1 MVFCAAM
8 ILSRWSLQSAAV
20 SPWFSGCSARAC
32 SARCSTAFASA
43 CLSCTLAL
51 SSLCDRPRRGT
62 QCSLASRTRGA
73 RTGRAGNRPQQP
85 EVALG
90 VDGCAWSS
98 NPASVRVAAAD
109 RTSPHPHRPHVPKAG
124 PPFPLGDR
132 KCCATPP
139 PRPMAGGSMRTSR
152 LQSQTWSQTLGH
164 QQQQHTQ

>member
-1 MVFCAAM
+1 
-8 ILSRWSLQSAAV
+8 V

-51 SSLCDRPRRGT
+51 SSLCDHPRRGT

-109 RTSPHPHRPHVPKAG
+109 RTSPHPHRPHVPKQQQHSSSSSTAAAQ
-124 PPFPLGDR
+124 
-132 KCCATPP
+132 K
-139 PRPMAGGSMRTSR
+139 
-152 LQSQTWSQTLGH
+152 
-164 QQQQHTQ
+164 QQQQQKQHMNHGIQWKIITTSAKPLQFALLSLY